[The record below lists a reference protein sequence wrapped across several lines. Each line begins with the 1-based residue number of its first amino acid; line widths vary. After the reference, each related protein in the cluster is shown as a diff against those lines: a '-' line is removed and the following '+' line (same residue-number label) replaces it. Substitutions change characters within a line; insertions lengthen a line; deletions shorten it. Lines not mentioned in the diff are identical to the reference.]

1 MNTVFDFDAT
11 RGLIEP
17 NQTFSINNV
26 LTSGGVVAK
35 NERGSE
41 EFDNELGCTDQLE
54 DNFSDHPFHQL
65 LRSGEVGVTD
75 TQKEQNE
82 YFGKNKE
89 FTLNFRKKCPTK
101 K

>member
-1 MNTVFDFDAT
+1 MNTVFDFDAS

-17 NQTFSINNV
+17 NQTFSNNNV
-26 LTSGGVVAK
+26 LNTNGVVTK

-41 EFDNELGCTDQLE
+41 DFDNELGCTDQLE

-65 LRSGEVGVTD
+65 LKSGEGGVTD

-82 YFGKNKE
+82 ELGKNKE
-89 FTLNFRKKCPTK
+89 
-101 K
+101 